1 MPQQSHWPF
10 GGDSGFH
17 VAGGFDRSG
26 ELQHEKARLAER
38 AALRQRMRNNRLIIG
53 GRAHTKKRGLS

>member
-10 GGDSGFH
+10 NGDSGFH
-17 VAGGFDRSG
+17 AAGGFDRSG
-26 ELQHEKARLAER
+26 ELQQEKARLAER
-38 AALRQRMRNNRLIIG
+38 AALRQQMRHNRLIIG